1 MKMLVRALGLIGA
14 LTLATAPGLAHA
26 DEDPKMLA
34 RRHFDRGMELA
45 REGAYSEALVEFTR
59 AHEVSPHYAVLYN
72 IGQAHV
78 ALGHPVEAVDA
89 LTRYLDQGGAE
100 IPAERRKQ
108 VDAEILRQKARIA
121 EVEVTTDAPGAVV
134 TVDGK
139 EVGRTPL
146 SAPIRLAIGT
156 HRIVA
161 AVPGRPSVEQS
172 VTVAGEERRRLDFAI
187 PPAAAAPSLAAVP
200 PASPAPVAPAARN
213 GASGDVQRTLGYVA
227 GAIGIGL
234 GGATVAHYFWNK
246 NRYDDWSVEN
256 ERLEGAK
263 DDEDYEERL
272 AVNNELSESIDRASV
287 VTAGLGIGAGVML
300 GTGIVL
306 IVTAPGE
313 TGDRQGI
320 VTWEG
325 VW

>member
-14 LTLATAPGLAHA
+14 LTLATLPRLAHA
-26 DEDPKMLA
+26 EEDPKMLA

-45 REGAYSEALVEFTR
+45 GEGAYSEALVEFTR
-59 AHEVSPHYAVLYN
+59 AHEISPHFAVLYN

-78 ALGHPVEAVDA
+78 ALGRPVEAVDA
-89 LTRYLDQGGAE
+89 LTRYLEQGGAE
-100 IPAERRKQ
+100 IPVERRKQ
-108 VDAEILRQKARIA
+108 VDAEILKQKARIA
-121 EVEVTTDAPGAVV
+121 EVEVRTDVPGAIVSI
-134 TVDGK
+134 DGK
-139 EVGRTPL
+139 EIGRTPL
-146 SAPIRLAIGT
+146 STPIRLAIGT
-156 HRIVA
+156 HQIVA

-172 VTVAGEERRRLDFAI
+172 VTVAGEERRRVDLAI
-187 PPAAAAPSLAAVP
+187 PAAAAAPTLAPARSATPAPPVP
-200 PASPAPVAPAARN
+200 PRAS
-213 GASGDVQRTLGYVA
+213 ASGGMQRTLGYVA
-227 GAIGIGL
+227 GAVGIGL

-256 ERLEGAK
+256 ERLEDAK
-263 DDEDYEERL
+263 GDDDYEERL
-272 AVNNELSESIDRASV
+272 AANNELSESIDRATV
-287 VTAGLGIGAGVML
+287 VTVGLGVGAGVVL

-320 VTWEG
+320 VSWQG